1 MSQII
6 RKIIKSAKAPAAIG
20 PYSQAVQVNN
30 TLYISGCLGMDPQSG
45 NLVPGGTQAEA
56 RQAMNNMNAILEEAG
71 ISFNNVVKCTILLA
85 DINDFASINSIYQ
98 EYFKS
103 NFPARATYQ
112 GDFTYFKL
120 KYSRF

>member
-30 TLYISGCLGMDPQSG
+30 TLYISGCLGMDPQTG
-45 NLVPGGTQAEA
+45 NLVSGGTQAEA

-71 ISFNNVVKCTILLA
+71 ITFNNVVKCTILLA

-112 GDFTYFKL
+112 GIL
-120 KYSRF
+120 RFFIL